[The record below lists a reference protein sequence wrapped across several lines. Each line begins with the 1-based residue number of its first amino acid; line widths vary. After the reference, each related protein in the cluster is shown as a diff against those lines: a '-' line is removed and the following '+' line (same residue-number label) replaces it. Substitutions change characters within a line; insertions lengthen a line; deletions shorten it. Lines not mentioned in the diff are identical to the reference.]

1 MKHMSERRDA
11 PLETV
16 TLGTAMRNFVNVIA
30 RWFSIESEEGVT
42 AIEYGLM
49 ASLIALV
56 IIAGVTLLGTNLTA
70 LFTYIAGKVTTP

>member
-1 MKHMSERRDA
+1 MQNYVKMI
-11 PLETV
+11 
-16 TLGTAMRNFVNVIA
+16 G

-70 LFTYIAGKVTTP
+70 LFTYIAGKVVAP